1 MSPTRARAASD
12 NPRTLSQEIVREAVT
27 AARERREGDFPALA
41 PLRYFDERGSQAGQR
56 RACAR
61 TCLHTASA

>member
-1 MSPTRARAASD
+1 MSPTRAGPASD
-12 NPRTLSQEIVREAVT
+12 CPRTLFQEIVRDALT

-61 TCLHTASA
+61 TCRHTASA